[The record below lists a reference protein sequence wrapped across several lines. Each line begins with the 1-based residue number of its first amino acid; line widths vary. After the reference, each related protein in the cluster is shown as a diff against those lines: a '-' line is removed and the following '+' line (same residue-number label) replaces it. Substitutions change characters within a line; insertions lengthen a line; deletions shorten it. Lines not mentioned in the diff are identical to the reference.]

1 MKIDRRHFL
10 AAGASA
16 LAMPSILFAAENRG
30 TAYIN
35 ARVWT
40 GVAKSPMET
49 AIAITGSRIA
59 AVGEKRVRELI
70 AREKGGNTR
79 VVDLEGAFVAPG
91 FVDNHT
97 HFLLAAATLVPPDL
111 RRVRT
116 REEFVRRLED
126 AARHPAPGGWVGGGK
141 WGHELWGGG
150 LPTREWVD
158 GGTPQTPVSINR
170 TAQT

>member
-59 AVGEKRVRELI
+59 AVGEKRGRELI
-70 AREKGGNTR
+70 ARRKGGNTR
-79 VVDLEGAFVAPG
+79 VLDVAGAFLAPASWAEQ
-91 FVDNHT
+91 T
-97 HFLLAAATLVPPDL
+97 H
-111 RRVRT
+111 VR
-116 REEFVRRLED
+116 L
-126 AARHPAPGGWVGGGK
+126 
-141 WGHELWGGG
+141 
-150 LPTREWVD
+150 
-158 GGTPQTPVSINR
+158 
-170 TAQT
+170 